1 MSEAAIS
8 SKTNSAV
15 IYRSEVRAVPASAGI
30 KLVSLPAETQP
41 VPMGMH
47 GGIAAHY
54 KLPEGSFTPRA
65 ATLDYLVGATAACL
79 LGTLARALRVREIN
93 SDADH
98 LHMDAVGEHEAEDGV
113 AVLRRIHVTAH
124 LRAPA
129 SQRETAERVF
139 QVFASNCPM
148 HRSIHKAIDI
158 TLELDFQPTAA

>member
-1 MSEAAIS
+1 LSETAIS
-8 SKTNSAV
+8 SKTNPTV
-15 IYRSEVRAVPASAGI
+15 VCRSQVHAVPAAGGI
-30 KLVSLPAETQP
+30 KLVSLPAESQP

-65 ATLDYLVGATAACL
+65 ATLDYLVGATSACL

-98 LHMDAVGEHEAEDGV
+98 LNMDAVGEHESDEGV
-113 AVLRRIHVTAH
+113 LFLRRIHVTAH

-139 QVFASNCPM
+139 QVFASKCPM
-148 HRSIHKAIDI
+148 HRSIQKAIDI
-158 TLELDFQPTAA
+158 TLELDFQPI

>member
-1 MSEAAIS
+1 MSETAIS

-15 IYRSEVRAVPASAGI
+15 VCRSQVHAVPADAGI
-30 KLVSLPAETQP
+30 KLVSLPAESQP
-41 VPMGMH
+41 VAMGMH

-65 ATLDYLVGATAACL
+65 ATLDYLVGATSACL
-79 LGTLARALRVREIN
+79 LGTFARALRAREIN

-98 LHMDAVGEHEAEDGV
+98 LSMDAVGEHESDDGV
-113 AVLRRIHVTAH
+113 LFLRRIHVTAH

-139 QVFASNCPM
+139 QVFASKCPM
-148 HRSIHKAIDI
+148 HRSINKAIDI
-158 TLELDFQPTAA
+158 TLELDFQPD

>member
-1 MSEAAIS
+1 MSEAAVS
-8 SKTNSAV
+8 SGTKSGV
-15 IYRSEVRAVPASAGI
+15 VYRSEVRAVLAGAAI
-30 KLVSLPAETQP
+30 KLVSLPAESVP

-65 ATLDYLVGATAACL
+65 ATLDYLVGATSACL

-93 SDADH
+93 SGADH
-98 LHMDAVGEHEAEDGV
+98 LHMDAVGEHESEDGV
-113 AVLRRIHVTAH
+113 LVLRRIHVTAH

-139 QVFASNCPM
+139 QVFASKCPM
-148 HRSIHKAIDI
+148 HQSIQKAINI